1 MGCINFK
8 PILEIASI
16 LTLNVF
22 PVLAMELGNGTTMF
36 NKSPRLVHAITT
48 SSGIRVKGAKHYFI
62 IELGDD
68 VGEPLKK
75 LTLQQVQT
83 NQIINYYLD
92 ETFAFEGEPINRGKF
107 LTIANIK
114 RNLDNEAITLI
125 FDAPIDPGTTF
136 TVGLKSKQNPELAG
150 VYPFSLIAY
159 PKGEN
164 PLGLYLG
171 LGRLRF
177 YQQGN
182 YFP

>member
-16 LTLNVF
+16 LTLSVF
-22 PVLAMELGNGTTMF
+22 PDLAMELGNGTTMF
-36 NKSPRLVHAITT
+36 NKSPRLVNAITT
-48 SSGIRVKGAKHYFI
+48 SSGIRVKGAKYYFT
-62 IELGDD
+62 IELGND
-68 VGEPLKK
+68 VGEPLKT

-83 NQIINYYLD
+83 TQIINYYLD
-92 ETFAFEGEPINRGKF
+92 ETLAFEGELINRGKS
-107 LTIANIK
+107 LSIARIK

-125 FDAPIDPGTTF
+125 FDDPIAPGTTF
-136 TVGLKSKQNPELAG
+136 TVGLKPKQNPELAG

-177 YQQGN
+177 YQLGN
-182 YFP
+182 HFP